1 MNMSF
6 SLIIPAYNEE
16 KRIENF
22 IKNIIDFKKRNSFIK
37 EIVVV
42 DDGSTDKT
50 EYLLKKYQNDIKI
63 LKHPTNK
70 GKGAAIKTGVF
81 AADEE
86 NIIFMDADN
95 STNPNQIP
103 KLREALKN
111 YPVVIGSRK
120 EKKSRIIKKQPMI
133 RIFLGK
139 IFNLTAN
146 ILFPDLR
153 IFDTLCG
160 FKGMRNKEGKLL
172 FKEMISER
180 WVFDVEML
188 IRARKMGYKIGIVPI
203 TWKHEGNSKM
213 KLGMNN
219 VKMLFDLLK
228 LRILIK

>member
-1 MNMSF
+1 MEL
-6 SLIIPAYNEE
+6 SLVIPAYNEE

-22 IKNIIDFKKRNSFIK
+22 IKNVIDFKKRNGFIK
-37 EIVVV
+37 EILVV

-50 EYLLKKYQNDIKI
+50 EDILKKYQNDIRI
-63 LKHPTNK
+63 LKHTANR
-70 GKGAAIKTGVF
+70 GKGAAIKTGVL
-81 AADEE
+81 AANEE

-95 STNPNQIP
+95 STNPDQIP
-103 KLREALKN
+103 KLIEALKN
-111 YPVVIGSRK
+111 YPVVTGSRK
-120 EKKSRIIKKQPMI
+120 DKKSRIIKKQPVT
-133 RIFLGK
+133 RIFLSK

-153 IFDTLCG
+153 IIDTLCG
-160 FKGMRNKEGKLL
+160 FKGMRNKESKLL

-219 VKMLFDLLK
+219 VKMFLDLLK
-228 LRILIK
+228 LRLLIK